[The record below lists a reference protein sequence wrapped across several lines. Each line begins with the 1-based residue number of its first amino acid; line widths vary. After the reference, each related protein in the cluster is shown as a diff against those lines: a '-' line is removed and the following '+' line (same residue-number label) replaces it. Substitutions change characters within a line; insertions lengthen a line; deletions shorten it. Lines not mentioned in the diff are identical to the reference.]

1 MKSSVM
7 FLIPVDKNPLM
18 LPPLSPI
25 YLPYCGNFV
34 HRCSSNKL
42 SRGFFWSSS
51 INSLILAFRRYIR
64 KCLSSLI
71 KLCHQVLPLMIADK
85 FLHFPIGGKFSEF
98 VLLRY
103 VPYYG
108 ALQSIKPLDAPPS
121 PMPYDALYSSRR
133 KCLGGGVNET

>member
-18 LPPLSPI
+18 LPPLSPM

-51 INSLILAFRRYIR
+51 INSLILAFKRCYR
-64 KCLSSLI
+64 KCLFSLI
-71 KLCHQVLPLMIADK
+71 KLYHQVLPLMIVDK
-85 FLHFPIGGKFSEF
+85 FLRFPIGGKFSEF
-98 VLLRY
+98 VPPSC
-103 VPYYG
+103 VPYYR
-108 ALQSIKPLDAPPS
+108 ALRGIKPLDAPPS